1 MFHDLLSTGGNYL
14 KKIKVGIVSL
24 GCDKNRLDSEQMLN
38 NINAEYLIVNNP
50 EAADVIIV
58 NTCGFI
64 EAAKEESINTI
75 LEMAD
80 YKKNFNCSILVVT
93 GCLSQRYKDEL
104 MELIP
109 EIDILLGVNDYKHL
123 NNLID
128 KFLKNGQKSIVCNN
142 STNEITEGDRI
153 LTTPSYYAYLRI
165 AEGCDNYCTYCII
178 PKIRGSYR
186 SRKMESII
194 SEAEKLIKSGVKE
207 LILVAQD
214 TTLYGIDIYGKKSL
228 SVLIN
233 KLSTIKGIKWIR
245 ILYCYP
251 EEITDELI
259 DAIADNKEVCK
270 YLDIPIQHIND
281 EVLKRMGRR
290 GRKKDIIS
298 TIEKLRIKVPEIVLR
313 TSLIVGFPGET
324 NDEFNELKQFVSTIK
339 LDKVGVFKYSEEE
352 GTPAALMEQ
361 QVTEKVKISRESELM
376 LIQMQVSKELN
387 KNKIGKVYEVLVEG
401 EKDNMWIGR
410 NSEMSPQIDGLIYF
424 SCDKI
429 INVGDIIQVKIIDG
443 FEYDLK
449 GVVVD
454 ESCQ

>member
-1 MFHDLLSTGGNYL
+1 M

-24 GCDKNRLDSEQMLN
+24 GCDKNRLDSEQMLS

-80 YKKNFNCSILVVT
+80 FKKNFHCSILVVT
-93 GCLSQRYKDEL
+93 GCLGQRYKKEL

-109 EIDILLGVNDYKHL
+109 EIDILIGVNDYKQL
-123 NNLID
+123 NNLIN
-128 KFLKNGQKSIVCNN
+128 KFLENGQKSINCND
-142 STNEITEGDRI
+142 STNEIDEGDRI
-153 LTTPSYYAYLRI
+153 LTTASYYAYLRI

-178 PKIRGSYR
+178 PKIRGSFR

-194 SEAEKLIKSGVKE
+194 LEAEKLIKSGVKE

-214 TTLYGIDIYGKKSL
+214 TTLYGTDIYGKKSL

-233 KLSTIKGIKWIR
+233 KLSTLKELKLLR

-259 DAIADNKEVCK
+259 DSIADNKVVCK

-298 TIEKLRIKVPEIVLR
+298 TIEKLRTKVPEIVLR

-324 NDEFNELKQFVSTIK
+324 DEEFNELKDFVSSIK

-352 GTPAALMEQ
+352 DTPAALMAPQ
-361 QVTEKVKISRESELM
+361 ITEEIKILREKEIM
-376 LIQMQVSKELN
+376 LIQMKVSEEIN
-387 KNKIGKVYEVLVEG
+387 KNKIGKVYDVLVEG
-401 EKDNMWIGR
+401 KKGDMWFGR
-410 NSEMSPQIDGLIYF
+410 SSEMSPQIDGLIYF
-424 SCDKI
+424 SCNKI
-429 INVGDIIQVKIIDG
+429 ITIGDITNVKITDG
-443 FEYDLK
+443 LEYDLK

>member
-1 MFHDLLSTGGNYL
+1 ME
-14 KKIKVGIVSL
+14 KIKVGIVSL
-24 GCDKNRLDSEQMLN
+24 GCDKNRLDSEQMLS

-50 EAADVIIV
+50 EEANVIIV

-80 YKKNFNCSILVVT
+80 YKKNFQCSILVVT
-93 GCLSQRYKDEL
+93 GCLGQRYKKEL

-109 EIDILLGVNDYKHL
+109 EIDILMGVNDYKQL
-123 NNLID
+123 NNLIN
-128 KFLKNGQKSIVCNN
+128 KFLENGQKSINCNN
-142 STNEITEGDRI
+142 STNDIDEGDRI
-153 LTTPSYYAYLRI
+153 LTTASYYAYLRI

-194 SEAEKLIKSGVKE
+194 LEAEKLIKSGVKE
-207 LILVAQD
+207 LLLVAQD
-214 TTLYGIDIYGKKSL
+214 TTLYGIDIYGQKSL
-228 SVLIN
+228 SLLIN
-233 KLSTIKGIKWIR
+233 KLSALKDLKWLR

-259 DAIADNKEVCK
+259 DAIANNKVVCK

-290 GRKKDIIS
+290 GRKKDIVS
-298 TIEKLRIKVPEIVLR
+298 TIEKLRAKVPEIVLR

-324 NDEFNELKQFVSTIK
+324 DEEFNELKDFVNTIK

-352 GTPAALMEQ
+352 DTPAALMAPQ
-361 QVTEKVKISRESELM
+361 ITEEIKVLREKEIM
-376 LIQMQVSKELN
+376 LIQMKVSKEIN
-387 KNKIGKVYEVLVEG
+387 KNKIGKVYDVLVEG
-401 EKDNMWIGR
+401 KKEDMWFGR
-410 NSEMSPQIDGLIYF
+410 SREMSPQIDGLIYF
-424 SCDKI
+424 SCNKLI
-429 INVGDIIQVKIIDG
+429 TIGDIIYVKITDG
-443 FEYDLK
+443 LEYDLK

-454 ESCQ
+454 EPCQ

>member
-1 MFHDLLSTGGNYL
+1 MG
-14 KKIKVGIVSL
+14 KINVGIVSL
-24 GCDKNRLDSEQMLN
+24 GCDKNRLDSEQMLS
-38 NINAEYLIVNNP
+38 NINAQFSIVNNP
-50 EAADVIIV
+50 EQADVIIV

-80 YKKNFNCSILVVT
+80 YKKNFHCSILVVT
-93 GCLSQRYKDEL
+93 GCLSQRYKNEL

-128 KFLKNGQKSIVCNN
+128 TFLKNGEKSILCNN
-142 STNEITEGDRI
+142 SNTEINEGERI

-178 PKIRGSYR
+178 PKIRGNYR

-194 SEAEKLIKSGVKE
+194 SEAEKLIENGVKE
-207 LILVAQD
+207 IILVAQD
-214 TTLYGIDIYGKKSL
+214 TTLYGTDIYGQKSL
-228 SVLIN
+228 SALIN
-233 KLSTIKGIKWIR
+233 KLSTLKGLKWLR

-259 DAIADNKEVCK
+259 DTIANNKVVCK

-281 EVLKRMGRR
+281 NVLKRMGRR

-298 TIEKLRIKVPEIVLR
+298 TIEKLRAKVPEIVLR
-313 TSLIVGFPGET
+313 TTLIVGFPGET
-324 NDEFNELKQFVSTIK
+324 QQEFNELKQFVSDIK

-352 GTPAALMEQ
+352 DTPAALMTPQIAEE
-361 QVTEKVKISRESELM
+361 TKISRENELM

-387 KNKIGKVYEVLVEG
+387 KIKIGKVYEVLVEG
-401 EKDNMWIGR
+401 EKSNMWFGR
-410 NSEMSPQIDGLIYF
+410 NSEMSPQIDGIIYF
-424 SCDKI
+424 SCDRI
-429 INVGDIIQVKIIDG
+429 INIGDTVFVKITESL
-443 FEYDLK
+443 EYDLK
-449 GVVVD
+449 GVVID

>member
-1 MFHDLLSTGGNYL
+1 ME
-14 KKIKVGIVSL
+14 KIKVGIVSL
-24 GCDKNRLDSEQMLN
+24 GCDKNRLDSEQMLS

-50 EAADVIIV
+50 EEANVIIV

-80 YKKNFNCSILVVT
+80 YKKNFQCSILVVT
-93 GCLSQRYKDEL
+93 GCLGQRYKKEL

-109 EIDILLGVNDYKHL
+109 EIDILMGVNDYKQL
-123 NNLID
+123 NNLIN
-128 KFLKNGQKSIVCNN
+128 KFLENGQKSINCNN
-142 STNEITEGDRI
+142 STNDIDEGDRI
-153 LTTPSYYAYLRI
+153 LTTASYYAYLRI

-194 SEAEKLIKSGVKE
+194 LEAEKLIKSGVKE

-214 TTLYGIDIYGKKSL
+214 TTLYGIDIYGQKSL
-228 SVLIN
+228 SLLIN
-233 KLSTIKGIKWIR
+233 KLSALKDLKWLR

-259 DAIADNKEVCK
+259 DAIANNKVVCK

-290 GRKKDIIS
+290 GRKKDIVS
-298 TIEKLRIKVPEIVLR
+298 TIEKLRAKVPEIVLR

-324 NDEFNELKQFVSTIK
+324 DEEFNELKDFVNTIK

-352 GTPAALMEQ
+352 DTPAALMAPQ
-361 QVTEKVKISRESELM
+361 ITEEIKVLREKEIM
-376 LIQMQVSKELN
+376 LIQMKVSKEIN
-387 KNKIGKVYEVLVEG
+387 KNKIGKVYDVLVEG
-401 EKDNMWIGR
+401 KKEDMWFGR
-410 NSEMSPQIDGLIYF
+410 SREMSPQIDGLIYF
-424 SCDKI
+424 SCNKLI
-429 INVGDIIQVKIIDG
+429 TIGDIIYVKITDG
-443 FEYDLK
+443 LEYDLK

-454 ESCQ
+454 EPCQ

>member
-14 KKIKVGIVSL
+14 KKMKVGIVSL

-128 KFLKNGQKSIVCNN
+128 KFLEIGQKSIICNS

-178 PKIRGSYR
+178 PKIRGGYR

-194 SEAEKLIKSGVKE
+194 SEAEKLVKSGVKE

-233 KLSTIKGIKWIR
+233 KLSTIKGIRWIR

-259 DAIADNKEVCK
+259 DAIAASKEVCK

-290 GRKKDIIS
+290 GRKKDIVS
-298 TIEKLRIKVPEIVLR
+298 TIEKLRAKVPDIVLR

-324 NDEFNELKQFVSTIK
+324 NEEFNELKQFVSTIK

-361 QVTEKVKISRESELM
+361 QITKEVKISRESELM
-376 LIQMQVSKELN
+376 LIQMQVSKEIN
-387 KNKIGKVYEVLVEG
+387 KNKIGKVYDVLVEG
-401 EKDNMWIGR
+401 KKDDMWFGR

-424 SCDKI
+424 NSDKI
-429 INVGDIIQVKIIDG
+429 INIGDIIQVKIIDG
-443 FEYDLK
+443 LEYDLK
-449 GVVVD
+449 GVVLD

>member
-1 MFHDLLSTGGNYL
+1 L
-14 KKIKVGIVSL
+14 KKINVVIVSL
-24 GCDKNRLDSEQMLN
+24 GCDKNRLDSEQMLS
-38 NINAEYLIVNNP
+38 NISAQYLIVNNP
-50 EAADVIIV
+50 EAADIIIV

-75 LEMAD
+75 LEMAA
-80 YKKNFNCSILVVT
+80 YKKNFHCSILVVT
-93 GCLSQRYKDEL
+93 GCLGQRYKNEL

-109 EIDILLGVNDYKHL
+109 EIDILLGVNDYKQL
-123 NNLID
+123 NNLINN
-128 KFLKNGQKSIVCNN
+128 FLENGQKSINCND
-142 STNEITEGDRI
+142 SFNEIDEGDRI
-153 LTTPSYYAYLRI
+153 LTTASYYAYLRI

-186 SRKMESII
+186 SRKMENII
-194 SEAEKLIKSGVKE
+194 SEAEKLIKNGVKE

-214 TTLYGIDIYGKKSL
+214 TTLYGIDIYGQKSL

-233 KLSTIKGIKWIR
+233 KLSTLKDLKWIR

-259 DAIADNKEVCK
+259 DAIASNKTVCK

-290 GRKKDIIS
+290 GRRKDIIS
-298 TIEKLRIKVPEIVLR
+298 TIEKLRLKVPEIVLR

-324 NDEFNELKQFVSTIK
+324 KEEFDELKDFVKMIR

-352 GTPAALMEQ
+352 GTPAALMELQ
-361 QVTEKVKISRESELM
+361 ITEDIKVSRERELM
-376 LIQMQVSKELN
+376 LIQMQISKEIN
-387 KNKIGKVYEVLVEG
+387 KNKIGKIYDVLVEG
-401 EKDNMWIGR
+401 KKADMWFGR

-424 SCDKI
+424 NCDKI
-429 INVGDIIQVKIIDG
+429 INVGDITHVKITDG
-443 FEYDLK
+443 LEYDLK